1 LKIGGNLSPYHPFKI
16 SYPGEQNR
24 KRIVAA
30 KKEDI
35 EKNKIK

>member
-1 LKIGGNLSPYHPFKI
+1 LKRGGKKGRNPYNPLKIFLSGK
-16 SYPGEQNR
+16 QNR

-35 EKNKIK
+35 EKIK